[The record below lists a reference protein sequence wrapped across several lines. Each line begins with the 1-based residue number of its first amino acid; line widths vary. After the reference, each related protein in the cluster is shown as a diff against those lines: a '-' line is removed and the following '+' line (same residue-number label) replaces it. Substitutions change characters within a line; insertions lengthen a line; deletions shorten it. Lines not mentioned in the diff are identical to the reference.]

1 MGSLSRKLRRAAK
14 NNKQHNVARTLS
26 EAEYNAVV
34 KEVKEYLIDDVLY
47 DTLSVV
53 VDIVQNNWGKMTKK
67 DTRMKVFG
75 ALYKEK
81 LRIQCKTHSTDNH
94 ALLVSAGIVEGG
106 KENAKK

>member
-14 NNKQHNVARTLS
+14 NNKQYNVERTLS

-53 VDIVQNNWGKMTKK
+53 VDILQNNWGKMTKK
-67 DTRMKVFG
+67 DTRMEVFG
-75 ALYKEK
+75 TLYKEK

-94 ALLVSAGIVEGG
+94 ALLVVAGIVEGR
-106 KENAKK
+106 KENAEK

>member
-1 MGSLSRKLRRAAK
+1 
-14 NNKQHNVARTLS
+14 
-26 EAEYNAVV
+26 
-34 KEVKEYLIDDVLY
+34 
-47 DTLSVV
+47 
-53 VDIVQNNWGKMTKK
+53 MTKK

>member
-14 NNKQHNVARTLS
+14 NNKQYNVDRTLS

-53 VDIVQNNWGKMTKK
+53 VDILQNNWGKMTKK
-67 DTRMKVFG
+67 R
-75 ALYKEK
+75 
-81 LRIQCKTHSTDNH
+81 H
-94 ALLVSAGIVEGG
+94 ANGSFWHTLQRKATYSV
-106 KENAKK
+106 